1 MRLYEI
7 DAAIANLVNS
17 ETGEIADYEAFAA
30 LDMERTQKITN
41 MIAAWKNQAAEVAVL
56 EAEAK
61 RLSERAKVLKNR
73 NHRLKEYIS
82 YAVNGQKFKS
92 GVHEIRFGKTP
103 ESVRIDGEQIS
114 AVTSYLEMHYDGC
127 LRYQKP
133 EINKTALKDL
143 LRTGVTIPGVTLE
156 SGVSMR
162 IL

>member
-1 MRLYEI
+1 MKLYEI
-7 DAAIANLVNS
+7 DSAIAELINP
-17 ETGEIADYEAFAA
+17 ETGEISDYNAFAA

-41 MIAAWKNQAAEVAVL
+41 MIAAWKNQAAEVSAL

-61 RLSERAKVLKNR
+61 RIAERAKALKNR
-73 NHRLKEYIS
+73 NNRLKEYIS

-92 GVHEIRFGKTP
+92 GVHEIRFSKTP
-103 ESVRIDGEQIS
+103 ESIKIDGEQINT
-114 AVTSYLEMHYDGC
+114 VTNYLEMHYDGC
-127 LRYQKP
+127 LRYRQP
-133 EINKTALKDL
+133 EIDKTALKDL